1 MPTRKRKSRWATGS
15 DADPASQVPG
25 GNNQAI
31 VLFPE
36 KVVLSNGLQVVLPPA
51 VTGRAPGGDP
61 EVLEFHKQYNEIN
74 RKLLSGTIDIPSEG
88 ERSPSPP
95 PVYDVMGLRL
105 NTREVRYKEKMGK
118 ARNQLIEQLIQRDPT
133 FKPPPD
139 YRPER
144 KWKKIFIPQK
154 DYPGYNFIGLI
165 IGPRGNTQKRMQSET
180 NTKIAIRGRGSV
192 KEGAARDVKYDYGED
207 EELHVLI
214 TGDKQEDVD
223 AAASMVERLLQ
234 PMDEE
239 MNEHK
244 KLQLR
249 ELATLN
255 GTLKDEEYC
264 FICGESGHQQS
275 ECPKKAIDVYRLPDQ
290 LQGKV
295 DEMYAKDVAR
305 MNPSEAVKLD
315 DEYKS
320 FLAELGGAPPPP
332 EASAS
337 RGPGT
342 HTRTRPGDDLPDTCK
357 LYVGNLSQAVD
368 DALLRQVFEP
378 FGVVLHAA
386 VLHDSTTNSSR
397 GFGFVHMGDEQSAVS
412 AKEGMN
418 GKLVDGRSLA
428 VRIRSE
434 APPGPRRGLG
444 AARPEDDLS
453 PECKLYI
460 GSLPHHVDEH
470 MLTREFSRFGPVVSA
485 RVIVDR
491 DTGRPKGFGF
501 INMADPTS
509 ARNAMAAMD
518 GSSGLSSNRPLV
530 VRPAGTGDTGPRRL
544 PGSVARPFGGATST
558 AAVQQAHSL
567 RSPRC
572 LQTQSVGARRRFHY
586 N

>member
-1 MPTRKRKSRWATGS
+1 MVPARRHLWGPVPGAEALAAQRMPTRKRKSRWATGS

-244 KLQLR
+244 KLQVLMTHNVELQLR

-264 FICGESGHQQS
+264 FICGESGKDLCHASGGPYDFAHVGRHQQS

-320 FLAELGGAPPPP
+320 FLAELGGAPSPP

-357 LYVGNLSQAVD
+357 LYVGNLSQAWQ
-368 DALLRQVFEP
+368 LLLKRCNIVQ
-378 FGVVLHAA
+378 
-386 VLHDSTTNSSR
+386 
-397 GFGFVHMGDEQSAVS
+397 
-412 AKEGMN
+412 GMN

-501 INMADPTS
+501 INMAGQVALSWRLTKCPAQLSIPGFGMLTVFADPTS

-530 VRPAGTGDTGPRRL
+530 VRPAGTG
-544 PGSVARPFGGATST
+544 
-558 AAVQQAHSL
+558 AAL
-567 RSPRC
+567 
-572 LQTQSVGARRRFHY
+572 
-586 N
+586 

>member
-1 MPTRKRKSRWATGS
+1 MVPARRHLWGPVPGAEALAAQRMPTRKRKSRWATGS

-244 KLQLR
+244 KLQVLMTHNVELQLR

-264 FICGESGHQQS
+264 FICGESGKDLCHASGGPYDFAHVGRHQQS

-320 FLAELGGAPPPP
+320 FLAELGGAPSPP

-337 RGPGT
+337 RGPG
-342 HTRTRPGDDLPDTCK
+342 RTPLT
-357 LYVGNLSQAVD
+357 LQAVD
-368 DALLRQVFEP
+368 DTLLRQVFEP

-530 VRPAGTGDTGPRRL
+530 VRPAGTG
-544 PGSVARPFGGATST
+544 
-558 AAVQQAHSL
+558 AAL
-567 RSPRC
+567 
-572 LQTQSVGARRRFHY
+572 
-586 N
+586 